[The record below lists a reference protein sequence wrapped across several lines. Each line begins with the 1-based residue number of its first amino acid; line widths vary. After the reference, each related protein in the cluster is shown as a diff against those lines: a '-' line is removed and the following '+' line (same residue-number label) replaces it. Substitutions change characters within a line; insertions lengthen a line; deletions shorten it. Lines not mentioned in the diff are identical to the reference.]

1 MALPVTP
8 ANYWFQNLD
17 VPGRL
22 FESGRND
29 YELYEEEDAFVLSVE
44 LPGFDTDEIS
54 VSWNDGVLNIAAEAE
69 DSTRNQRQTYH
80 RRFRFPKDVDDEA
93 ISAEY
98 ANGILEV
105 RLPIETGAVVHGKE
119 IPIEG

>member
-8 ANYWFQNLD
+8 ANSWFQNLD

-22 FESGRND
+22 FERGRND

-105 RLPIETGAVVHGKE
+105 TLPIETGAVVHGKE